1 MLFKVPV
8 LATKPLEIFNSR
20 ACEGYFVGE
29 VFFNS
34 AGNRCRSQ
42 HVWQIQNGP
51 SLLSWWH
58 VGASPA
64 CSSEW
69 QCAEICARDPSQPLP
84 PVAMLLSRSC
94 ERAAFLHLPAIF
106 PRLLPAVSL
115 PCPFFSMLPSPFWI
129 QAQCCS
135 SMFCFYT
142 SGSWSLTCGASCSMW
157 ICVSEESQEGN
168 QGVHPVFVH
177 TA

>member
-1 MLFKVPV
+1 MWGLFCWWSLFLIAQAIVVGVSMCGRYKMGRRYLAGDMLEP
-8 LATKPLEIFNSR
+8 APR
-20 ACEGYFVGE
+20 AP
-29 VFFNS
+29 
-34 AGNRCRSQ
+34 Q
-42 HVWQIQNGP
+42 
-51 SLLSWWH
+51 
-58 VGASPA
+58 
-64 CSSEW
+64 EW

-106 PRLLPAVSL
+106 PRLLPAVL
-115 PCPFFSMLPSPFWI
+115 FPCPFFSMLPSPFWI
-129 QAQCCS
+129 QARCCS
-135 SMFCFYT
+135 SMFCFYA
-142 SGSWSLTCGASCSMW
+142 SGSWFLTCAASCSMW